1 MPVEE
6 LTLRTASL
14 TNMLD
19 WLTQPQGP
27 HLVEGLSTENPLTAL
42 AILIAPEALYNSDSP
57 MVGLG
62 LIYKAPYIQTTSWTE
77 AYFDL
82 KLASQAEAG
91 NRPTRAKVIFVQI
104 QASSQVIPLPRVPTL
119 FLDVKTPEEITDSKA
134 PQPPQDFRGFQLFQV
149 VIKGGDPPSAQV
161 AIPCLQGR
169 TECSWISRQE
179 QVLPPELEEVPQIT
193 VPLSIADP
201 HHWNIVN
208 DPIFPNCLAT
218 FKVRH
223 EASLAS
229 GAAASTG
236 EASSQGGCSTP
247 IKELPSVTWPQPP
260 PTPPLE
266 WHEVNTRVTEVMD
279 QVHDLHLQLLQ
290 EMGFVREIDQ
300 ALSKS
305 LMVEFLRLKIIIGDD
320 LSRALQ
326 TWQTNMEVATDK
338 FLRDLDAATQT
349 STTLPSKNAAVGVAL
364 RQFRAASQLK
374 VALPLTQLDEAREEM
389 ETFIRSHLQELRS
402 PQETKNL
409 IGELSSRVTDHRG
422 RVHELLRSEPLRHPE
437 VIPLILVGLA
447 ADRPIESNFF
457 PGLLEGLLGSLGM
470 AAPGE
475 GNPPASSC
483 EGAGR
488 TCSTAGHEAISQIEQ
503 KEVEAPETVGLPPNL
518 DLHYEE
524 GFLKKQ
530 RHLIPPI
537 FSNPLFI
544 PKMAKAV
551 FRVAKPLVVSK
562 ALPSAHSHEAS
573 SAPPQPGG
581 SGPKQQVLK
590 SKEPVPSTSQS
601 TPQVQEQISKASNTD
616 SDRADEPPPEREP
629 PHRSL
634 KVRLPLKCGHQATA
648 SGSKDGVTPS
658 KVRKET
664 EANEAE
670 VGTLTGPSEAALQK
684 APFELYQKDLSVV
697 QEVRA
702 QILELKEGEVVTQQV
717 LDSSLTFHL
726 RWVADE
732 TRAPTVIDEHWI
744 DHLDTGG
751 HIAKCKPHDFKFEDE
766 WLPLYTQAGVTRHM
780 SGLSSLLKT
789 QGDSPL
795 IAVVPPDMLFRSNQE
810 YVIHKLHEEDCL
822 SRVTI
827 YYGENL

>member
-6 LTLRTASL
+6 FTLRTALL

-27 HLVEGLSTENPLTAL
+27 HLVDGLSTENPLTAL
-42 AILIAPEALYNSDSP
+42 AILIAPKALHDSDSP

-62 LIYKAPYIQTTSWTE
+62 LVYKAPYIQTTFWTE

-82 KLASQAEAG
+82 KLASQAEAS
-91 NRPTRAKVIFVQI
+91 NRPTRAKMIFVQI
-104 QASSQVIPLPRVPTL
+104 QASSQVIPLPGVPTL

-134 PQPPQDFRGFQLFQV
+134 PRPPQDFRGFQLFQV
-149 VIKGGDPPSAQV
+149 VIKGGDPPSVQV
-161 AIPCLQGR
+161 AVPRLQGK

-179 QVLPPELEEVPQIT
+179 QVLPPELEEAPQIT
-193 VPLSIADP
+193 VPLSVADP
-201 HHWNIVN
+201 HHWNIMN

-229 GAAASTG
+229 GTAASTG
-236 EASSQGGCSTP
+236 GASSQGGSSTP
-247 IKELPSVTWPQPP
+247 IQELPSGTWPQPP

-266 WHEVNTRVTEVMD
+266 WQEVDMRVTEVMD

-290 EMGFVREIDQ
+290 EMGFVRKIDQ

-320 LSRALQ
+320 LSGALR

-338 FLRDLDAATQT
+338 FLRDLDTATQT

-364 RQFRAASQLK
+364 HQFCAASQLR

-389 ETFIRSHLQELRS
+389 ETFIRSCLEEFRS

-409 IGELSSRVTDHRG
+409 IRELSSRVTDHQG
-422 RVHELLRSEPLRHPE
+422 RVCELLRSKPLRHPE
-437 VIPLILVGLA
+437 VVPLIMVGLA
-447 ADRPIESNFF
+447 ADRAIKSNSF

-475 GNPPASSC
+475 GNPPASSH
-483 EGAGR
+483 EGAGHAW
-488 TCSTAGHEAISQIEQ
+488 STAVHEAISQIEQ
-503 KEVEAPETVGLPPNL
+503 KEVDAPETVGLPPNL
-518 DLHYEE
+518 DLRYKE
-524 GFLKKQ
+524 GFLEKQ

-537 FSNPLFI
+537 FSDPLFI

-551 FRVAKPLVVSK
+551 FRVVKPLVVSK
-562 ALPSAHSHEAS
+562 ALPLARSHEVS

-581 SGPKQQVLK
+581 SGHKQQVIK
-590 SKEPVPSTSQS
+590 SEEPIPSTSQS
-601 TPQVQEQISKASNTD
+601 TSQVQEQISKASNTD
-616 SDRADEPPPEREP
+616 SDGADEPPPEKKP

-634 KVRLPLKCGHQATA
+634 KVRLPLKLLKCGHQATV
-648 SGSKDGVTPS
+648 SSSKDGVTPS
-658 KVRKET
+658 KVWKET
-664 EANEAE
+664 EVNEAE
-670 VGTLTGPSEAALQK
+670 VGTLTGPLEAALQK
-684 APFELYQKDLSVV
+684 ARFELYQKDLSVV

-702 QILELKEGEVVTQQV
+702 WILELKEGEVVTQ
-717 LDSSLTFHL
+717 
-726 RWVADE
+726 
-732 TRAPTVIDEHWI
+732 
-744 DHLDTGG
+744 
-751 HIAKCKPHDFKFEDE
+751 
-766 WLPLYTQAGVTRHM
+766 
-780 SGLSSLLKT
+780 
-789 QGDSPL
+789 
-795 IAVVPPDMLFRSNQE
+795 
-810 YVIHKLHEEDCL
+810 
-822 SRVTI
+822 
-827 YYGENL
+827 